1 MKTYNLT
8 FDQKLIS
15 FLDSFKIT
23 FQVVS
28 DELRPGNYL
37 IQFNL
42 GNDNVFMDLVQLFNN
57 YKKGYLK

>member
-23 FQVVS
+23 FQVVP

>member
-1 MKTYNLT
+1 MKIYQLI

-15 FLDSFKIT
+15 FLNSFKINFT
-23 FQVVS
+23 TVA

-37 IQFNL
+37 IEIKL

-57 YKKGYLK
+57 YKKGY